1 MLFET
6 LNQGNIFLVMLYYG
20 IWSGIVFE
28 AKNLI
33 EKSLK
38 NNKIISIIIDAI
50 YMVICALLFVF
61 AKNLANYG
69 ETRIY
74 LLIGFLTGIVLE
86 HQSIGYLVE
95 KFFSFIY
102 NNIKRLL
109 CFVKTKLKQKISRK
123 ISRKKKN
130 GTIKNLE
137 LS

>member
-6 LNQGNIFLVMLYYG
+6 LYQGNIFLVMLYYG

-38 NNKIISIIIDAI
+38 NNKIISIILDAI

-74 LLIGFLTGIVLE
+74 LLIGFVAGIALE
-86 HQSIGYLVE
+86 HLSIGYLVE
-95 KFFSFIY
+95 KFFTFMS
-102 NNIKRLL
+102 NNIKRLI
-109 CFVKTKLKQKISRK
+109 CFVKTKIVKKISQK
-123 ISRKKKN
+123 LSRKKKN
-130 GTIKNLE
+130 GTIKNMDI
-137 LS
+137 S